1 VVSLGHRIKGI
12 FAFSFLN
19 DIITLLVYNTAI
31 STIRRIWGNNMDT
44 QNEKHRKSTI
54 LYDAGCGCISIL
66 LGAAFL
72 GAVALRGQQIN
83 IIPTILYDAGFW
95 FLIPMFVGGVFLGV
109 VIDYFWN
116 YLILYLALRWQ
127 KISITIKRRFAYT
140 AIITAV
146 GLLIDWLYY
155 QFTWGTQ
162 VVVGSLGV
170 SALFEGPG
178 LNPGLELG
186 TILIPMALIGAVNY
200 FGSRFHLH
208 LEKKHALVV
217 GLAMA
222 VFTAPWL
229 IVAFV
234 LSGR

>member
-1 VVSLGHRIKGI
+1 
-12 FAFSFLN
+12 
-19 DIITLLVYNTAI
+19 
-31 STIRRIWGNNMDT
+31 MDT

-155 QFTWGTQ
+155 AFTWGTL
-162 VVVGSLGV
+162 VIGSLRV
-170 SALFEGPG
+170 PAIFESPG
-178 LNPGLELG
+178 INPGLELS
-186 TILIPMALIGAVNY
+186 TILIPMALIGVVNY
-200 FGSRFHLH
+200 LASHFYLH
-208 LEKKHALVV
+208 LDKKHAFVV
-217 GLAMA
+217 GLVMA
-222 VFTAPWL
+222 IFTAPWL

-234 LSGR
+234 LLVGNW

>member
-1 VVSLGHRIKGI
+1 
-12 FAFSFLN
+12 
-19 DIITLLVYNTAI
+19 
-31 STIRRIWGNNMDT
+31 MDT
-44 QNEKHRKSTI
+44 QNEKQRKSTI

-155 QFTWGTQ
+155 AFTWGTL
-162 VVVGSLGV
+162 VIGSLRV
-170 SALFEGPG
+170 PAIFERPG
-178 LNPGLELG
+178 INPGLELS
-186 TILIPMALIGAVNY
+186 TILIPMALIGVVNY
-200 FGSRFHLH
+200 LASHFYLH
-208 LEKKHALVV
+208 LDKKHAFVV
-217 GLAMA
+217 GLVMA
-222 VFTAPWL
+222 IFTAPWL

-234 LSGR
+234 LLVGNW

>member
-1 VVSLGHRIKGI
+1 
-12 FAFSFLN
+12 
-19 DIITLLVYNTAI
+19 
-31 STIRRIWGNNMDT
+31 MDT

-155 QFTWGTQ
+155 AFTWGTL
-162 VVVGSLGV
+162 VIGSLRV
-170 SALFEGPG
+170 PAIFERPG
-178 LNPGLELG
+178 INPGLELS
-186 TILIPMALIGAVNY
+186 TILIPMALIGVVNY
-200 FGSRFHLH
+200 FASRFYLH
-208 LEKKHALVV
+208 LDKKHALVV
-217 GLAMA
+217 GATMA

-234 LSGR
+234 LLGW

>member
-1 VVSLGHRIKGI
+1 
-12 FAFSFLN
+12 
-19 DIITLLVYNTAI
+19 
-31 STIRRIWGNNMDT
+31 MDT

-54 LYDAGCGCISIL
+54 LYDAGCGSIAIL

-155 QFTWGTQ
+155 AFTWGTL
-162 VVVGSLGV
+162 VIGSLRV
-170 SALFEGPG
+170 PAIFERPG
-178 LNPGLELG
+178 INPGLELS
-186 TILIPMALIGAVNY
+186 TILIPMALIGVVNY
-200 FGSRFHLH
+200 LASHFYLH
-208 LEKKHALVV
+208 LDKKHAFVV
-217 GLAMA
+217 GLVMA
-222 VFTAPWL
+222 IFTAPLL

-234 LSGR
+234 LLVGNW

>member
-1 VVSLGHRIKGI
+1 
-12 FAFSFLN
+12 
-19 DIITLLVYNTAI
+19 
-31 STIRRIWGNNMDT
+31 MDT

-83 IIPTILYDAGFW
+83 VIPTILYDAGFW

-127 KISITIKRRFAYT
+127 KTSITIKRRFAYT

-155 QFTWGTQ
+155 AFTWGTL
-162 VVVGSLGV
+162 VIGSLRV
-170 SALFEGPG
+170 PAIFERPG
-178 LNPGLELG
+178 INPGLELS
-186 TILIPMALIGAVNY
+186 TILIPMALIGVVNY
-200 FGSRFHLH
+200 LASHFYLH
-208 LEKKHALVV
+208 LDKKHAFVV
-217 GLAMA
+217 GLVMA
-222 VFTAPWL
+222 IFTAPWL

-234 LSGR
+234 LLVGNW

>member
-1 VVSLGHRIKGI
+1 
-12 FAFSFLN
+12 
-19 DIITLLVYNTAI
+19 
-31 STIRRIWGNNMDT
+31 MDT

-54 LYDAGCGCISIL
+54 LYDVGCGCISIL

-155 QFTWGTQ
+155 AFTWGTL
-162 VVVGSLGV
+162 VIGSLRV
-170 SALFEGPG
+170 PAIFERPG
-178 LNPGLELG
+178 INPGLELS
-186 TILIPMALIGAVNY
+186 TILIPMALIGVVNY
-200 FGSRFHLH
+200 LASHFYLH
-208 LEKKHALVV
+208 LDKKHAFVV
-217 GLAMA
+217 GLVMA
-222 VFTAPWL
+222 IFTAPWL

-234 LSGR
+234 LLVGNW

>member
-1 VVSLGHRIKGI
+1 
-12 FAFSFLN
+12 
-19 DIITLLVYNTAI
+19 
-31 STIRRIWGNNMDT
+31 MDT

-54 LYDAGCGCISIL
+54 LYDAGCGSIAIF

-155 QFTWGTQ
+155 AFTWGTL
-162 VVVGSLGV
+162 VIGSLRV
-170 SALFEGPG
+170 PAIFERPG
-178 LNPGLELG
+178 INPGLELS
-186 TILIPMALIGAVNY
+186 TILIPMALIGVVNY
-200 FGSRFHLH
+200 LASHFYLH
-208 LEKKHALVV
+208 LDKKHAFVV
-217 GLAMA
+217 GLVMA
-222 VFTAPWL
+222 IFTAPWL

-234 LSGR
+234 LLVGNW

>member
-1 VVSLGHRIKGI
+1 
-12 FAFSFLN
+12 
-19 DIITLLVYNTAI
+19 
-31 STIRRIWGNNMDT
+31 MDT

-155 QFTWGTQ
+155 AFTWGTL
-162 VVVGSLGV
+162 VIGSLRV
-170 SALFEGPG
+170 PAIFERPG
-178 LNPGLELG
+178 INPGLELS
-186 TILIPMALIGAVNY
+186 TILIPMALIGVVNY
-200 FGSRFHLH
+200 LASHFYLH
-208 LEKKHALVV
+208 LDKKHAFVV
-217 GLAMA
+217 GLVMA
-222 VFTAPWL
+222 IFTAPWL

-234 LSGR
+234 LLVGNW

>member
-1 VVSLGHRIKGI
+1 
-12 FAFSFLN
+12 
-19 DIITLLVYNTAI
+19 
-31 STIRRIWGNNMDT
+31 MDT

-54 LYDAGCGCISIL
+54 LYDAGCGSIAIL

-155 QFTWGTQ
+155 AFTWGTL
-162 VVVGSLGV
+162 VIGSLRIP
-170 SALFEGPG
+170 AIFERPG
-178 LNPGLELG
+178 INPGLELS
-186 TILIPMALIGAVNY
+186 TILIPMALIVVVNY
-200 FGSRFHLH
+200 LASHFYLH
-208 LEKKHALVV
+208 LDKKHAFVV
-217 GLAMA
+217 GLVMA
-222 VFTAPWL
+222 IFTAHWL

-234 LSGR
+234 LLVGNW

>member
-1 VVSLGHRIKGI
+1 
-12 FAFSFLN
+12 
-19 DIITLLVYNTAI
+19 
-31 STIRRIWGNNMDT
+31 MDT

-54 LYDAGCGCISIL
+54 LYDAGCGSIAIL

-95 FLIPMFVGGVFLGV
+95 FLIPIFVGGVFLGV

-155 QFTWGTQ
+155 AFTWGTL
-162 VVVGSLGV
+162 VIGSLRV
-170 SALFEGPG
+170 PAIFERPG
-178 LNPGLELG
+178 INPGLELS
-186 TILIPMALIGAVNY
+186 TILIPMALIGVVNY
-200 FGSRFHLH
+200 LASHFYLH
-208 LEKKHALVV
+208 LDTKHAFAV
-217 GLAMA
+217 GLVMA
-222 VFTAPWL
+222 IFTAPWL

-234 LSGR
+234 LLVGNW

>member
-1 VVSLGHRIKGI
+1 
-12 FAFSFLN
+12 
-19 DIITLLVYNTAI
+19 
-31 STIRRIWGNNMDT
+31 MDT

-72 GAVALRGQQIN
+72 GVMALRGQQIN
-83 IIPTILYDAGFW
+83 IIPAILYDAGFW

-155 QFTWGTQ
+155 AFTWGTL
-162 VVVGSLGV
+162 VIGSLRV
-170 SALFEGPG
+170 PAIFERPG
-178 LNPGLELG
+178 INPGLELS
-186 TILIPMALIGAVNY
+186 TILIPMALIGVVNY
-200 FGSRFHLH
+200 LASHFYLH
-208 LEKKHALVV
+208 LDKKHAFVV
-217 GLAMA
+217 GLVMA
-222 VFTAPWL
+222 IFTAPWL

-234 LSGR
+234 LLVGNW

>member
-1 VVSLGHRIKGI
+1 
-12 FAFSFLN
+12 
-19 DIITLLVYNTAI
+19 
-31 STIRRIWGNNMDT
+31 MDT

-54 LYDAGCGCISIL
+54 LYDAGCGSIAIL

-155 QFTWGTQ
+155 AFTWGTL
-162 VVVGSLGV
+162 VIGSLRV
-170 SALFEGPG
+170 PAIFERPG
-178 LNPGLELG
+178 INPGLELS
-186 TILIPMALIGAVNY
+186 TILIPMALIGVVNY
-200 FGSRFHLH
+200 LASHFYLH
-208 LEKKHALVV
+208 LDKKHAFVV
-217 GLAMA
+217 GLVMA
-222 VFTAPWL
+222 IFTAPWL

-234 LSGR
+234 LLVGNW